1 MIIDSNGIFQHTF
14 GREGSNQAEF
24 KYPRGIAQDR
34 DGFILVADSGNSRIQ
49 IFRPTDYMWCGEFGS
64 AGTENGQF
72 MGIEGIQVAH
82 NGDIIICDRENH
94 RIQIF

>member
-1 MIIDSNGIFQHTF
+1 
-14 GREGSNQAEF
+14 
-24 KYPRGIAQDR
+24 
-34 DGFILVADSGNSRIQ
+34 
-49 IFRPTDYMWCGEFGS
+49 MWCGEFGS

-94 RIQIF
+94 RIQIFWDRTIQEIWILSSPRKDLKIIFYTFFF